1 MADVSDI
8 RENIRISDEFISVKS
23 IELSNL
29 DLAIGSARTIVVYMD
44 THIQKNKSH
53 KNIDKLINMR
63 DSMESVYMDRLT
75 ASRDIVQKQI
85 NAAQELK
92 NAAYGA
98 LSDYEF
104 AQVAGKQV
112 RSGNEITFNVDEKL
126 REMQQASYTFQELT
140 KLRS

>member
-23 IELSNL
+23 IELYNL
-29 DLAIGSARTIVVYMD
+29 DLAIETAETIVDYMD

-53 KNIDKLINMR
+53 KNIDKLISMR
-63 DSMESVYMDRLT
+63 DSMESVYVDRLT
-75 ASRDIVQKQI
+75 ASREIVEKQI

-112 RSGNEITFNVDEKL
+112 RTGNQVEFNVDEKL